1 MHQREPIVAIATPYG
16 ESAIGIIRASG
27 DNLITL
33 TSKFLHFRS
42 RIKPW
47 RATMVKVIDPVNNS
61 IIDEGIVTFFKAPK
75 SYTGEDMLE
84 LSLHGNPLLLHR
96 VLELFL
102 DAGIRLSMPGEFTKR
117 AFLNGKIDLTQA
129 SALPELIGAKTH
141 LALES
146 AMRQLRGELSQK
158 LLPLRDEI
166 LRLSAYLEAQ
176 IEFSEEGI
184 PTLTHEE
191 ILDAFRSILSKVES
205 LLISARAGEL
215 LKAGFN
221 IVVVGLP
228 NAGKS
233 SLFNRLLGFDRSI
246 VSDIPGTTR
255 DFISESLKLSGAL
268 ITLFDTAGI
277 RFSKDPVELEG
288 VKRSIEK
295 IRQANLA
302 IHVIDGSSP
311 PSEGDLYI
319 TSLLE
324 GIDTIRVLN
333 KSDLGINPEHED
345 GIRLSALTG
354 DGINTLKGEV
364 LSRLGVLGDSPAIL
378 LSSRQ
383 LNHLKKSK
391 EVLKSTIDKL
401 QVSEIFPEI
410 LMVEIRE
417 LISALDELLGINP
430 SEDLLSEIFSRFCI
444 GK

>member
-1 MHQREPIVAIATPYG
+1 MHQREPIVAIATPHG

-27 DNLITL
+27 YNLIPL
-33 TSKFLHFRS
+33 TSKFLNFRS
-42 RIKPW
+42 KPKPW
-47 RATMVKVIDPVNNS
+47 RATMVKVIDPANNS
-61 IIDEGIVTFFKAPK
+61 IIDEGIATFFKAPK

-84 LSLHGNPLLLHR
+84 LSLHGNPLILHK

-129 SALPELIGAKTH
+129 SALPDLISAKTY

-176 IEFSEEGI
+176 IEFSEEDI

-191 ILDAFRSILSKVES
+191 ILDAFKGILSKIES
-205 LLISARAGEL
+205 LIVSARAGEL
-215 LKAGFN
+215 LRAGFN

-268 ITLFDTAGI
+268 ITISDTAGI
-277 RFSKDPVELEG
+277 RHSLDPIELEG

-295 IRQANLA
+295 IKQANLV
-302 IHVIDGSSP
+302 IHVIDGSLP

-319 TSLLE
+319 STLLE
-324 GIDTIRVLN
+324 GIDTIKVLN
-333 KSDLGINPEHED
+333 KSDLGINPEHKG

-354 DGINTLKGEV
+354 EGIDKLKEEI
-364 LSRLGVLGDSPAIL
+364 LSRLGDSPAIL
-378 LSSRQ
+378 LSSKQ